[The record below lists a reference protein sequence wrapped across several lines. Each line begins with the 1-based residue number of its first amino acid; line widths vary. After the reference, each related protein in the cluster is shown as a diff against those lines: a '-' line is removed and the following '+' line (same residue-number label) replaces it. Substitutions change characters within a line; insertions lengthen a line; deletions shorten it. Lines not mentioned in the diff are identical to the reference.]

1 MGKWTG
7 QAAGLPRDMTVI
19 RVIPVA
25 AHGCKGYL
33 RGIDDGGVGN
43 SAARFGSEHPRGRA
57 GREPPIERF
66 PPVCI
71 GRELGESYDEP
82 FFAREAN
89 ALFSYLNVTF
99 IECHKKEAD
108 F

>member
-43 SAARFGSEHPRGRA
+43 SAVRFGSEHPRGRA
-57 GREPPIERF
+57 GREPSILHGLDLCCLF
-66 PPVCI
+66 FLMTF
-71 GRELGESYDEP
+71 LG
-82 FFAREAN
+82 
-89 ALFSYLNVTF
+89 
-99 IECHKKEAD
+99 
-108 F
+108 